1 VDIQRDDGIVYQGL
15 RFQKVFVV
23 GGYATALPFYSI
35 KANQMEA
42 LR

>member
-1 VDIQRDDGIVYQGL
+1 VDIQCDDGIVYQGL
-15 RFQKVFVV
+15 RLQKVFVAES
-23 GGYATALPFYSI
+23 YATVLPFYSI